1 MKTVN
6 MLEAKTHLS
15 QLVLEVE
22 AGEEVTIARNGR
34 PVARLVRIEPSSARG
49 FGAMAGRGTVESLSW
64 YDVQAGDAAVADM
77 FDQRD

>member
-34 PVARLVRIEPSSARG
+34 PVARLVRIEPTAARG
-49 FGAMAGRGTVESLSW
+49 FGSMKGRGTVASLSW
-64 YDVQAGDAAVADM
+64 ADVAAGDAAIAEW
-77 FDQRD
+77 FFPA

>member
-34 PVARLVRIEPSSARG
+34 PVARLVRIEPTAARG
-49 FGAMAGRGTVESLSW
+49 FGSMAGRGTVESLSW
-64 YDVQAGDAAVADM
+64 DDVKTGDAAVAEL